1 MKVRNYEK
9 MTLITSL
16 LIIIF
21 LTEMIWIINLNQ
33 VRIKDYKKF
42 PMLMNSNKEGNIIV
56 NKEERKLIYKN
67 RFLYYQDNKIKY
79 TIIEDQKLDNL
90 KDYQIKL
97 KLEKKQKENEVI
109 TVTIENK
116 KISMIDMM
124 RNTWG
129 GDKNS

>member
-9 MTLITSL
+9 MTLMTSF
-16 LIIIF
+16 LIIVF
-21 LTEMIWIINLNQ
+21 LTEMIWIINLNH
-33 VRIKDYKKF
+33 VRIKDYKQF
-42 PMLMNSNKEGNIIV
+42 PMLMNNNQEGTMIV

-79 TIIEDQKLDNL
+79 SIIEDQKLDNQ
-90 KDYQIKL
+90 KDYQMKL

-124 RNTWG
+124 KNTWG
-129 GDKNS
+129 GD

>member
-42 PMLMNSNKEGNIIV
+42 PMLMNSNKEGTIIV